1 MDIVYLGHSSFRL
14 HADGMVV
21 VTDPFPPSLGL
32 RMDPRPAAVVTVS
45 NHAPQ
50 PLGGRRGGRRSAGV
64 LGAGGEYEYNGIVV
78 RGVMT
83 PLPAG
88 VPHERRNVAYTIE
101 MDGVNL
107 CHLGDLALPLTTRQV
122 DELKPVDV
130 VMAPAGGHAIS
141 PDQVLQTIQD
151 LDPRIVIPMHFAQG
165 QAGLTLQGPETFL
178 RRLGQ
183 GRGAAAAP
191 AGGHHRQP
199 ARRPAGEP
207 ADAAPQLERAGRRT
221 RQGQPRW
228 LPLLIGSAI
237 GRRRSGVAAGADAAG
252 CDGEQRRAARDE
264 DDADGQGEDR
274 DAGHGGVPGDRQ
286 DGRGQWAA
294 ARASPWASAARAS
307 AWGVGGTGVGVGAG
321 VGVGRGVAVGGGV
334 AVGAAWP
341 SGSRWVWRR

>member
-45 NHAPQ
+45 NTHPNHSAADAVAGGPRVFSAP
-50 PLGGRRGGRRSAGV
+50 
-64 LGAGGEYEYNGIVV
+64 GEYEYNGIVV

-183 GRGAAAAP
+183 DEA
-191 AGGHHRQP
+191 QP
-199 ARRPAGEP
+199 QPRLVVTTGNLP
-207 ADAAPQLERAGRRT
+207 ADLRANLLT
-221 RQGQPRW
+221 PPR
-228 LPLLIGSAI
+228 S
-237 GRRRSGVAAGADAAG
+237 
-252 CDGEQRRAARDE
+252 
-264 DDADGQGEDR
+264 
-274 DAGHGGVPGDRQ
+274 
-286 DGRGQWAA
+286 
-294 ARASPWASAARAS
+294 
-307 AWGVGGTGVGVGAG
+307 
-321 VGVGRGVAVGGGV
+321 
-334 AVGAAWP
+334 
-341 SGSRWVWRR
+341 